1 MKEGMFDFKNKMTGS
16 RFARNDQHSRS
27 PPKTVDAVDYGD
39 GVFGG
44 RR

>member
-16 RFARNDQHSRS
+16 RFRRGDQHSRS
-27 PPKTVDAVDYGD
+27 PQKTVEAVESGD
-39 GVFGG
+39 RGFGG

>member
-16 RFARNDQHSRS
+16 RFTRNDQHARS
-27 PPKTVDAVDYGD
+27 PEQSATAVEYGD
-39 GVFGG
+39 GGFGG